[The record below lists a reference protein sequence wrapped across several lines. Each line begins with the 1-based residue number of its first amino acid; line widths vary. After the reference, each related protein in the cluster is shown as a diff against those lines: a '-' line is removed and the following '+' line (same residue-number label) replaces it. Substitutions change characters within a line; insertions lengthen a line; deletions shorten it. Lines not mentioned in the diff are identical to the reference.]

1 MMKPFKPS
9 SSHVL
14 MKSLAQKMIDMVS
27 AELDDEKM
35 RADVKDKIVAPF
47 LRIVFQE
54 INRYVYGLVAL
65 IFLTLLFTLLT
76 FVVSIMAVMS
86 VRTRT

>member
-1 MMKPFKPS
+1 
-9 SSHVL
+9 
-14 MKSLAQKMIDMVS
+14 MVS
-27 AELDDEKM
+27 AELDD
-35 RADVKDKIVAPF
+35 DKVRIEIKERVVAPF
-47 LRIVFQE
+47 LKIVFQE

-86 VRTRT
+86 VRTRTVT